1 MKMRSTEA
9 VDNAHRVP
17 GTLAP
22 SEPLR
27 GLSSSSESHS
37 EAETVFNSAFEKANT
52 QRGIWKLAHGSG
64 PAGCMVLAKLLCLL
78 LQSGQRKW
86 GARA

>member
-1 MKMRSTEA
+1 MRSNERT
-9 VDNAHRVP
+9 H
-17 GTLAP
+17 TL
-22 SEPLR
+22 SF
-27 GLSSSSESHS
+27 SSESHS

-64 PAGCMVLAKLLCLL
+64 PAGCVVRAKLLCLL
-78 LQSGQRKW
+78 LQSGERKW